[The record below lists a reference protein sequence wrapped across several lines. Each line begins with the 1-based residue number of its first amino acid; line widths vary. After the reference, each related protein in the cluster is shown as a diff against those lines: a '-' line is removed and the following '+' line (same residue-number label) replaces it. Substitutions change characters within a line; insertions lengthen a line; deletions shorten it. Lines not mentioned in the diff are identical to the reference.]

1 MNPIFRLLL
10 TVLMLFGATGIL
22 SAQEPPLERRLDL
35 ELKDASL
42 DDALNAIMKETSALF
57 LYKSNE
63 INLSGPFTISV
74 RNATVAEVLDII
86 IADKDVTYSA
96 SGNQIILKKKSQ
108 ASEVAPPSD
117 RLTRGTVTDASGLGI
132 IGATVM
138 IKGTTNATATDLDG
152 NFAIDAK
159 AGSLIDVMIIGYRTA
174 TVKAQPGAHLNITLE
189 DDVTLLDEV
198 VVVGYGT
205 QKKVNLTG
213 SVESVGGD
221 QMENMP
227 MPSLSRG
234 LQGLIPN
241 LNIDMA
247 DGKPIRSS
255 EYNVRGTTS
264 IGEGGGS
271 TLILIDGAPGD
282 PDMLNPN
289 DIESVT
295 VLKDAAS
302 AAIYGARGPFGVV
315 LITTKNPSDG
325 KTSISYSGNVSFYQQ
340 TQTNDY
346 IWDGY
351 TYMTQ
356 FVEAYRCYNDYAM
369 SPTGVNNAFPFTQGL
384 ETYMAE
390 LKKRHDDPSLSK
402 IDIDPKTGKYLY
414 YGSTNWYDELYKD
427 FNMGTE
433 HSINISG
440 SSKNL
445 GYYISGRYYGQDG
458 IFRYNSD
465 DFDTF
470 NVRAKGYVQVFPW
483 LKVSNNFD
491 FSNRKYNYPL
501 TSIYEKG
508 IWRNIADQGFP
519 MAMMFNPDGTMTR
532 HAAYTVGDFYNG
544 NNKSITR
551 QFSLRNTTNL
561 YATFLEKKLRFNV
574 DFTYSFKRD
583 QDKRV
588 LYPMTFSDEPGVM
601 LTEGVNKLSL
611 KNNETNYIGT
621 NVYGEYE
628 NTFAS
633 DHYFKAMVGFNYEY
647 NSMAAHYAERNG
659 ILKPDNADFNLTN
672 GDNAIITGGG
682 KTWAIMGIFSRINYI
697 YKDRYLVE
705 VNARYDGSS
714 VFPKNS
720 RFGLFPSISA
730 GWRVSKESF
739 WDVDPKVMNELKVR
753 ASYGELGNGQVPP
766 YAYAQT
772 IGTST
777 SSRIIN
783 GSLPLYAQQPSLI
796 PESLTWERSKTVNIG
811 LDMAFLNNRLTTNI
825 DIYQRNTED
834 MYTVGHI
841 VPSVLGTSSPKGN
854 YADLRTRGFEF
865 SIEWKDRIEMV
876 KPLDYSVRFVLS
888 DSQAEVTRYNNPNGL
903 IANTYYKGAKVGEIW
918 GYTIE
923 GLFQS
928 EEEIAEH
935 ADQSYMKTSQ
945 SQKVWLPGDMKY
957 KDLDGNKKINDGK
970 KTVSDPGDM
979 SVIGN
984 TTPRWRYGINLSA
997 NWNGFFLTA
1006 MLQGVGKRDWYPS
1019 VECNAFWGMYN
1030 RPYNMLPT
1038 HVYENQWTEDNPD
1051 GYFPRLRGYLATS
1064 SNGVLRM
1071 PNTRYLQ
1078 NAAYIRLK
1086 NLSFGYEFPSA
1097 WLEKARISKL
1107 SIYFSG
1113 QNLWTWSPIHNIT
1126 RNIDPEVISGSDA
1139 EVATGKGDSNAYP
1152 MLKNFTLGLTI
1163 GF

>member
-1 MNPIFRLLL
+1 MNPIIKSLL
-10 TVLMLFGATGIL
+10 TFYLLIL
-22 SAQEPPLERRLDL
+22 SAGIISAQESPLERRLDID
-35 ELKDASL
+35 LKNASL
-42 DDALNAIMKETSALF
+42 DETLNMVMKETGVLF
-57 LYKSNE
+57 LYKNNE
-63 INLSGPFTISV
+63 INLEGPFTISKKGI
-74 RNATVAEVLDII
+74 TVSALLEEITDG
-86 IADKDVTYSA
+86 KNVTYSA
-96 SGNQIILKKKSQ
+96 SGNQIILKKK
-108 ASEVAPPSD
+108 ETTTAPPSD
-117 RLTRGTVTDASGLGI
+117 KFTHGTVTDASGLGV
-132 IGATVM
+132 IGATVI
-138 IKGTTNATATDLDG
+138 IKGTSNATSTDLDG
-152 NFAIDAK
+152 KFSIEAEK
-159 AGSLIDVMIIGYRTA
+159 GSLIDISIIGYKTA
-174 TVKAQPGAHLNITLE
+174 TIKADPGVHQDIVLE
-189 DDVTLLDEV
+189 DDVTLLEEV

-205 QKKVNLTG
+205 QKKINMTG
-213 SVESVGGD
+213 SVEAVGGEK
-221 QMENMP
+221 MENMP

-315 LITTKNPSDG
+315 LITTKNPSEG

-340 TQTNDY
+340 TQSNDY

-351 TYMTQ
+351 TYFTQ
-356 FVEAYRCYNDYAM
+356 FKEAYYAYNDYVTN
-369 SPTGVNNAFPFTQGL
+369 PTGVNNAFPFTQGL
-384 ETYMAE
+384 EKYTAE
-390 LKKRHDDPSLSK
+390 LKRRHDDPSLSK
-402 IDIDPKTGKYLY
+402 VDIDPTTGKYLY
-414 YGSTNWYDELYKD
+414 YGSTNWYDELYKK

-433 HSINISG
+433 HSLNISG
-440 SSKNL
+440 STKKV
-445 GYYISGRYYGQDG
+445 GYYISGRFYGQDG
-458 IFRYNSD
+458 IFKYNSD
-465 DFDTF
+465 DFKTF
-470 NVRAKGYVQVFPW
+470 NVRGKGHVQVFPW
-483 LKVSNNFD
+483 LKVANNFD
-491 FSNRKYNYPL
+491 FSNRTYNYPL

-519 MAMMFNPDGTMTR
+519 MAVMFNPDGSLTR
-532 HAAYTVGDFYNG
+532 HAAYTIGDFYTG
-544 NNKSITR
+544 NNKSVTK
-551 QFSLRNTTNL
+551 QFALRNTTNL
-561 YATFLEKKLRFNV
+561 TATLLQNKLRFNV

-583 QDKRV
+583 QDKRI
-588 LYPMTFSDEPGVM
+588 LYPVSFSDEPGVI
-601 LTEGVNKLSL
+601 LTEGTNKLSL
-611 KNNETNYIGT
+611 KNNETSYIGT

-628 NTFAS
+628 ETFAQ
-633 DHYFKAMVGFNYEY
+633 DHYFKAMAGFNYEY
-647 NSMAAHYAERNG
+647 NSLVAHYAERNG

-672 GDNAIITGGG
+672 GDNAIINGGG
-682 KTWAIMGIFSRINYI
+682 KTWAIMGIFTRLNYI
-697 YKDRYLVE
+697 YKERYLVE

-720 RFGLFPSISA
+720 RFGMFPSISA
-730 GWRVSKESF
+730 GWRISKENWWSVSPMAMSEF
-739 WDVDPKVMNELKVR
+739 KLR

-766 YAYAQT
+766 YAYTQT
-772 IGTST
+772 IGTAT

-783 GSLPLYAQQPSLI
+783 GTLPLYAQQPSLI
-796 PESLTWERSKTVNIG
+796 PETLTWERSKTVNIG

-825 DIYQRNTED
+825 DLYQRNTED
-834 MYTVGHI
+834 MYTVGVI

-888 DSQAEVTRYNNPNGL
+888 DSQAEVTRYNNPKGL
-903 IANTYYKGAKVGEIW
+903 IANTYYAGAKVGEIW

-928 EEEIAEH
+928 EEEIARH

-945 SQKVWLPGDMKY
+945 GQKTWLPGDMKY

-970 KTVSDPGDM
+970 KTIDDPGDM

-984 TTPRWRYGINLSA
+984 TTPRWRYGINLSG

-1006 MLQGVGKRDWYPS
+1006 MIQGVGKRDWYPS

-1038 HVYENQWTEDNPD
+1038 HVYENQWSETNPD

-1064 SNGVLRM
+1064 TNGVLRM

-1078 NAAYIRLK
+1078 NAAYVRLK

-1097 WLEKARISKL
+1097 WLEKAKISKL
-1107 SIYFSG
+1107 SVYFSG
-1113 QNLWTWSPIHNIT
+1113 QNLWTWSPIHKIT
-1126 RNIDPEVISGSDA
+1126 KNIDPEVISGSDA
-1139 EVATGKGDSNAYP
+1139 EIASDKGDSNAYP
-1152 MLKNFTLGLTI
+1152 MLKNFTLGVTI